1 MARADNTM
9 SYALV
14 DFHDLCD
21 SLHGLFPEWSSL
33 RTWLESEEGGSL
45 KIIDNDP
52 CAPPNHVIIRYEKGV
67 SNLELSHV
75 RWFRS
80 VVWNTATNRPV
91 CVAPPKARASLYGNE
106 LRYEEFLEGFMI
118 NLYVTSEDS
127 DEVIM
132 VSRSNFNATGT
143 FYSPKQF
150 NELFREAVPEGFNI
164 RNYIPSGMT
173 FVSLLVQHPE
183 HRVVYQAA
191 TPAIYQIHAGRVT
204 SDGYVDI
211 LEEHLPYG
219 SPTLEGPTGGESL
232 VEYVARLAVI
242 RGWSWQGIVCKDGQS
257 GRLRVRSATYQM
269 VRSMRGNTTR
279 NDVRFVQLYQA
290 NLVDTYL
297 HYYPEE
303 APIFGICKQRL
314 RTTVKLLYDR
324 YVRYHITKT
333 LTQDEVEYMWR
344 PHLFHLHGKYLY
356 TLRSKGQFIREKD
369 VWEYA
374 LGLPWQQLLFI
385 MNRRET
391 APAHMAVATGAG
403 AGATSTDA

>member
-1 MARADNTM
+1 MRYVASAEYTM
-9 SYALV
+9 PYTLSV
-14 DFHDLCD
+14 FHDLCNIY
-21 SLHGLFPEWSSL
+21 PEWTVL
-33 RTWLESEEGGSL
+33 RTWLESEEGGFL
-45 KIIDNDP
+45 KIIADDP
-52 CAPPNHVIIRYEKGV
+52 SAPPNHVIVRYEKGS
-67 SNLELSHV
+67 SNLDLPHV

-80 VVWNTATNRPV
+80 VVWNTLTNRPV
-91 CVAPPKARASLYGNE
+91 SVAPPKALSTPSDEGSGSH
-106 LRYEEFLEGFMI
+106 LRYEEFLEGFML
-118 NLYVTSEDS
+118 NLYLPSESS

-150 NELFREAVPEGFNI
+150 NELFREAVPEGFNV

-173 FVSLLVQHPE
+173 FASLLVQHPE

-204 SDGYVDI
+204 SEGYVEI
-211 LEEHLPYG
+211 LEEYLPYG
-219 SPTLEGPTGGESL
+219 PPDIQGPTDGEQL
-232 VEYVARLAVI
+232 AEYVARLAVI
-242 RGWSWQGIVCKDGQS
+242 RGWSWQGVVCKDGAG
-257 GRLRVRSATYQM
+257 GRWRVRSATYQM

-297 HYYPEE
+297 QYYPEE
-303 APIFGICKQRL
+303 GPIFAICRQRL
-314 RTTVKLLYDR
+314 RNTVKMLYDR

-356 TLRSKGQFIREKD
+356 TLRGKSQFIREKD

-391 APAHMAVATGAG
+391 APAHLVPTPVVGM
-403 AGATSTDA
+403 